1 MILAAISYILL
12 HVFLLVAKAQSGA
25 GVDENK
31 KAEIV
36 AKVQRIID
44 VIDYILVIWFKVLM
58 GLAGVATILLCVT
71 ILGIVFDATTIT
83 SIKLFEFGSIA
94 QIVKQFGTPTVI
106 STIALSIIPLL
117 GIPYLLMKIFSK
129 KK

>member
-12 HVFLLVAKAQSGA
+12 HVFLLVAKAQSDA

-44 VIDYILVIWFKVLM
+44 VIDYILVIWFKVLI